1 MMSPMLIVRWLPIAA
16 IGILLFVF
24 FWRRLW
30 RELPFFFLYL
40 SSVMIFGVGRY
51 LSYRFQDQRH
61 YFYVYWISDIAGSLV
76 ALFPMY
82 EVFFR
87 RAFARFYKTYFYRVV
102 FPSAALLILIL
113 TVVTALAANDQNG
126 AFQTASQAFD
136 FVRTA
141 VLLFFM
147 SLMFFMGRDWTRYDL
162 GVTLGFAIQ
171 AAIALANAA
180 VKLKTHYQPSV
191 LNTIEVVS
199 YNISCVIWL
208 IAFAMPEQVTAPL
221 GQIDRDVLNRAQN
234 WESMLKAWLSPGSAR
249 RNRPQ
254 Q

>member
-1 MMSPMLIVRWLPIAA
+1 MAA

-24 FWRRLW
+24 IWRRLW

-40 SSVMIFGVGRY
+40 SSVMVFGVGRY
-51 LSYRFQDQRH
+51 LSYRFQDQHH
-61 YFYVYWISDIAGSLV
+61 YFYVYWISDIAGSLI

-82 EVFFR
+82 EVFFK
-87 RAFARFYKTYFYRVV
+87 RAFARFYRTYFYRVV
-102 FPSAALLILIL
+102 FPSAALLVLIL
-113 TVVTALAANDQNG
+113 TVVSALAAKDQRS

-136 FVRTA
+136 FMRTA
-141 VLLFFM
+141 VLVFFM
-147 SLMFFMGRDWTRYDL
+147 SLMVFMGRDWTRYDL
-162 GVTLGFAIQ
+162 GITLGFAIQ
-171 AAIALANAA
+171 AAISLADAA
-180 VKLKTHYQPSV
+180 VKLKIHYQPSV
-191 LNTIEVVS
+191 LNTIEVVA

-208 IAFAMPEQVTAPL
+208 IAFAMPERSTAPFE
-221 GQIDRDVLNRAQN
+221 QIDRDVLNRAQS